1 MELNSFSLLV
11 SRNSTLKKVSR
22 TSLRD
27 AKTAET
33 LAKLAK
39 KLREKCSLLFAQAAA
54 KKLKFLSDQE
64 KTAQYT
70 AASALLK

>member
-1 MELNSFSLLV
+1 MQKLQ
-11 SRNSTLKKVSR
+11 
-22 TSLRD
+22 
-27 AKTAET
+27 T